1 MGAFP
6 RKSSPGKGGPG
17 LGPEKGAA
25 SSAPDGEVKRPVVTG
40 TPSMTAHPSAR
51 RALGLEE

>member
-25 SSAPDGEVKRPVVTG
+25 SSAPDGEVKRTVVTG
-40 TPSMTAHPSAR
+40 TPSMTAHPS
-51 RALGLEE
+51 